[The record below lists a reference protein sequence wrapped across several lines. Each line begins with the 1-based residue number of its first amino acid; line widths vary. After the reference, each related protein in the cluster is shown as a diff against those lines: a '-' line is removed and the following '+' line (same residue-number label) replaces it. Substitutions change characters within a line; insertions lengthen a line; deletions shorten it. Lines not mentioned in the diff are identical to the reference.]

1 MQRMTKDCPFW
12 MEGFCSYSEAECNKG
27 KHKKEKFNTRQKRGA
42 LNEEKIVNNVLEALS
57 KQQRPQMGQQQM
69 MTQQQQMMTQQ
80 QPMMMMQP
88 QQMGPHYQQQVGFRS
103 NPAGRQWNQQD
114 LMDMSMAGSSGAVN
128 YRFPQ

>member
-1 MQRMTKDCPFW
+1 M
-12 MEGFCSYSEAECNKG
+12 
-27 KHKKEKFNTRQKRGA
+27 
-42 LNEEKIVNNVLEALS
+42 NNVLEALS
-57 KQQRPQMGQQQM
+57 KQQRPQMGQKQM
-69 MTQQQQMMTQQ
+69 MTQQKQMMTQQ

-103 NPAGRQWNQQD
+103 NPAGMQWNNGNQQD